1 MERVDG
7 GVGAMRHLVRRP
19 VRLSVRHRFSSVG
32 SRLPVPAAVL
42 ALALTLAGCGGP
54 GAGTAG
60 NVPSAAAGTA
70 GSLPPATAR
79 AQDAQAAAPS
89 TTPSGSGP
97 NTAGETGERGTAAGT
112 ATPSASTAAAGLPGL
127 GPRTLAEI
135 PDNARQVLVVTGK
148 GKNSA
153 QSQVVLY
160 QRTDDSGWTAGR
172 TWAAH
177 NALKGW
183 TDDHYAGDLHSP
195 IGVFTLSDA
204 GGLLADPG
212 TKLPYD
218 QSGSF
223 TIGGTGFEGE
233 PLAGSFDYVVAID
246 YNRKPGT
253 SPLDWTRPLGANR
266 GGGIWLH
273 VDHGGPTHGCVSLA
287 KQHMKELLLAL
298 DPALHPVV
306 VMGDRT
312 SLER

>member
-1 MERVDG
+1 
-7 GVGAMRHLVRRP
+7 MRHLF
-19 VRLSVRHRFSSVG
+19 LSSAG
-32 SRLPVPAAVL
+32 SRLPVPVAVL
-42 ALALTLAGCGGP
+42 ALALALAGCGGP
-54 GAGTAG
+54 DAGTAAS
-60 NVPSAAAGTA
+60 VPSAAAGAQDVQAVAPETA
-70 GSLPPATAR
+70 PATAP
-79 AQDAQAAAPS
+79 ATAPE
-89 TTPSGSGP
+89 TAPATGPVGSGP
-97 NTAGETGERGTAAGT
+97 SPAGETGTAAGT
-112 ATPSASTAAAGLPGL
+112 PAPSPSAPADLPGL
-127 GPRTLAEI
+127 GPRTLAEV
-135 PDNARQVLVVTGK
+135 PDTARQVLIVTGK
-148 GKNSA
+148 DKDSS

-160 QRTDDSGWTAGR
+160 ERRTADSGWTAGR

-218 QSGSF
+218 RSGSF

-246 YNRKPGT
+246 YNREPGT
-253 SPLDWTRPLGANR
+253 SPLDWTRPLGTNR

-298 DPALHPVV
+298 DPALHPVI